1 VQLTA
6 PAKLGVVVDTNRS
19 GRDGALGLGTGVHHV
34 GELQELTQADH
45 AVGDSHHAHG
55 SILRQ
60 NSDRLQRSTPVDR
73 DGVPGSRTTE

>member
-1 VQLTA
+1 MARLASEPAFTMLT
-6 PAKLGVVVDTNRS
+6 
-19 GRDGALGLGTGVHHV
+19 
-34 GELQELTQADH
+34 ELQELTQADH